1 MSNRALIAAA
11 VALALLPAIHAR
23 AEDGAASLVQ
33 RLESPIEI
41 GDSEHFL
48 RLSPFVQ
55 FDGGWASSRPDD
67 LVSPEDRRNGEI
79 RRGRLYADFGYG
91 DFGGRLTLDFANWQD
106 AAVTYA
112 YLNYEI
118 SEALTVQAGYQDV
131 PFSLQN
137 LMGSRSAT
145 FAEDGLNAT
154 LQLADAVGVA
164 ALAGGERWSFQTGVF
179 GGDINAQP
187 FDDGV
192 TLASRATYA
201 PYLEGEDAVHL
212 GLAVAAG
219 IDRREPLSFSGGVGS
234 DLVSASPVSTDDFAG
249 SSNLVSANAELAAT
263 LGRFTLQS
271 EYTVSRV
278 EASRGGEATLHG
290 GYLSALVFLTDDH
303 RRYDAKGG
311 QFERVKPAH
320 SLSDGGLGA
329 FEIGARLDALD
340 LTDARLQSGGKAG
353 AEVAGTAI
361 LNWYPTDILRFTA
374 SHTYTRV
381 TSGEDRGDHVNA
393 TLLRAAII
401 Y

>member
-1 MSNRALIAAA
+1 MSRPAL
-11 VALALLPAIHAR
+11 VLACLPFLLPAA
-23 AEDGAASLVQ
+23 AAGAQERGEATLTE
-33 RLESPIEI
+33 RLETAPEI
-41 GDSEHFL
+41 GTEDRYL
-48 RLSPFVQ
+48 RFSPFVQ

-67 LVSPEDRRNGEI
+67 LVSAEDRRNGEI
-79 RRGRLYADFGYG
+79 RRGRLYADFAYD

-112 YLNYEI
+112 YLNYKI
-118 SEALTVQAGYQDV
+118 SEALTVQAGYQDI

-137 LMGSRSAT
+137 IMGSRSAS

-164 ALAGGERWSFQTGVF
+164 ALMGGDRWSFQTGVF
-179 GGDINAQP
+179 GGDINAQA

-192 TLASRATYA
+192 TLGARATYA

-212 GLAVAAG
+212 GLGLAAG
-219 IDRREPLSFSGGVGS
+219 LDRQEPLSFSGGVGT
-234 DLVSASPVSTDDFAG
+234 DLVALSPVSTRDFTG
-249 SSNLVSANAELAAT
+249 SSKLLSANAELAAT

-271 EYTVSRV
+271 EYTLSRV
-278 EASRGGEATLHG
+278 EARRGGEATLHG
-290 GYLSALVFLTDDH
+290 GYLSALLFLTEDH
-303 RRYDAKGG
+303 RVYDAKGG

-320 SLSDGGLGA
+320 SVTKGGIGA

-340 LTDARLQSGGKAG
+340 LTDALNEDDESAG
-353 AEVAGTAI
+353 AEIAGTAI

-381 TSGEDRGDHVNA
+381 NSGPDRGDHVNA
-393 TLLRAAII
+393 TLLRATIV